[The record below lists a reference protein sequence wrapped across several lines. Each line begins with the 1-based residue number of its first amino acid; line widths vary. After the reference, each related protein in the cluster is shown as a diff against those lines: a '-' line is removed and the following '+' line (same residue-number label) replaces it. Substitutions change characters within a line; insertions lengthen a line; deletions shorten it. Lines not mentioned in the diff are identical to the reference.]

1 VVNPDPLSQVSKRWQ
16 ADSRAASDQIPAS
29 ATLLG
34 DGEMAERIR
43 AFDWSRTRLGP
54 PARWS
59 LALKTTLRIMLANRF
74 PHVLWWGPQ
83 YIQFYNDAYRPIPGA
98 KHPDRAF
105 GLPASECWPEIWHVI
120 GPLIDR
126 PFRGGPATWNDDIF
140 LEVRRHGFLEESH
153 FVIAYSPVPDE
164 TVETGIGGV
173 LATVYEITEKIVAE
187 RRVRVLRDLGAR
199 AGEAKSA
206 EEACAA
212 AAATLAGHPKDVPFA
227 LFYLFDPAKGV
238 ARLAGTAGVAA
249 GSEAAPEEIPL
260 GDGGRSGWPLGEAA
274 RTEAMQVVER
284 LGERFAFVPPGP
296 WSDPPETAV
305 IVPIPSTKAHDL
317 AALIVLGVSARLNFD
332 QSYRDFFHLLQTQV
346 AAAIANGR
354 AHEEERQ
361 RAEALAEIDR
371 AKTAFFSNVSH
382 EFRTPLTLMLGPVE
396 DLLGRGHGALP
407 SSVKEPLEVVHR
419 NGLRLLRLV
428 NTLLDFSRIEAGRVR
443 ASFRAT
449 DLSSLTEDLAG
460 VFRSAFEKA
469 GLRLTLDCPTLA
481 GPIYVDREMWEKIV
495 LNLLSNAFKY
505 TFEGSVNVSLKDLG
519 DAVEL
524 RVRDTGIGISENE
537 IPRLFERFHRV
548 ENARAR
554 THEGSGIG
562 LALVQE
568 LVHLHGGL
576 IRAASVPGR
585 GSTFIVRLP
594 TGTSHLPREQ
604 IVEDDGWTSAARV
617 AAPFVEEALRWLPD
631 FDEPGEG
638 AGLAP
643 RPESL
648 PVPPVA
654 SRSGGSEERPRVLVA
669 DDNADMRNYLAR
681 LLSERYEVET
691 AADGEHALEAAR
703 RDPPALVLTD
713 VMMPGLD
720 GFGLLGA
727 LRSDADL
734 RDTPVIVLSARAGEE
749 SRVEGLE
756 AGADDYL
763 VKPFSAR
770 ELLARV
776 EAHLKMVRLRRQ
788 ASDSIRQ
795 SNDRLRYRADQFET
809 LLEKAPIGVYL
820 IDADFRVV
828 EVNPV
833 AAPIFRSVPGGP
845 VGRDFGDVIR
855 ILRTKDDADEVVRIF
870 RRTLETG
877 ASFVAPERAG
887 PGIHGGVNEYYDW
900 RVDRIT
906 LPDGRHGLVCYF
918 RDISVQVHAK
928 RERERLLH
936 AEQAAREEAVTA
948 NRLKDEFV
956 ATLSHELRTP
966 LNAIMGWSELLK
978 RGTLDPAKTEQGIDA
993 IHRSALAQAQLI
1005 EDLLDMSRIISGKL
1019 RLELRAV
1026 LPSEPVE
1033 AAISAVT
1040 LSANAKEIRV
1050 EKQLDPAAGVVLADG
1065 SRLQQVVWNLLTN
1078 AIKFTPRGGRID
1090 VGLARAGGAVEITVR
1105 DTGAGITAEFLPAV
1119 FDRFRQAD
1127 PSASRRHGGLGI
1139 GLTLVKEL
1147 VELHGGSV
1155 GAHSDGADRGSTFT
1169 VTLPVMSGRVSEEIP
1184 SFTLPSG
1191 GMRLDGVDVLYVD
1204 DDPESRIL
1212 SERILSDCAA
1222 NVLLAGSASEALELL
1237 RAKRPHVLV
1246 SDIGLPVVD
1255 GYELIRKVRR
1265 LPAEEGGEIPA
1276 AAVTAFAASE
1286 DRRKALVAGY
1296 QCHLS
1301 KPIVPDELVSVVA
1314 SLALK
1319 R

>member
-1 VVNPDPLSQVSKRWQ
+1 
-16 ADSRAASDQIPAS
+16 
-29 ATLLG
+29 
-34 DGEMAERIR
+34 MAERIR
-43 AFDWSRTRLGP
+43 AFDWSRTPLGP
-54 PARWS
+54 QARWS

-74 PHVLWWGPQ
+74 PHVLWWGSQ

-199 AGEAKSA
+199 AGEAKSG

-212 AAATLAGHPKDVPFA
+212 AAATLAGHPQDVPFA
-227 LFYLFDPAKGV
+227 LFYLVDPGKGL
-238 ARLAGTAGVAA
+238 ARLAGTAGIAA
-249 GSEAAPEEIPL
+249 GGEIAPEEILL
-260 GDGGRSGWPLGEAA
+260 GDSGGSGWPLGEAA

-284 LGERFAFVPPGP
+284 IGERFASVPRGP
-296 WSDPPETAV
+296 WSDPPDTAV
-305 IVPIPSTKAHDL
+305 VVPIPSTKAHDL
-317 AALIVLGVSARLNFD
+317 AALIVLGVSARLNLD

-354 AHEEERQ
+354 AHEEERR
-361 RAEALAEIDR
+361 RAEALADIDR

-396 DLLGRGHGALP
+396 DLLGRDHGEIAP
-407 SSVKEPLEVVHR
+407 SMKEPLEVVHR

-443 ASFRAT
+443 ANFRAT
-449 DLSSLTEDLAG
+449 DLSSQTEDLAG

-469 GLRLTLDCPTLA
+469 GLRLTLDCPALA
-481 GPIYVDREMWEKIV
+481 GPVYVDRDMWEKVV
-495 LNLLSNAFKY
+495 LNLLSNAFKF
-505 TFEGSVNVSLKDLG
+505 TFEGGVTVSLKSLG

-524 RVRDTGIGISENE
+524 RIRDTGIGIPENE

-562 LALVQE
+562 LALVEE

-576 IRAASVPGR
+576 IRAESVPGR
-585 GSTFIVRLP
+585 GSTFIVRMP
-594 TGTSHLPREQ
+594 TGTAHLPKEQ
-604 IVEDDGWTSAARV
+604 IVEDETWTRTASG
-617 AAPFVEEALRWLPD
+617 AAPFVEEALSWLPD
-631 FDEPGEG
+631 FADPEG
-638 AGLAP
+638 ITGFPAP
-643 RPESL
+643 AL
-648 PVPPVA
+648 PVPVA
-654 SRSGGSEERPRVLVA
+654 SPSAGSGKRPRILVA

-681 LLSERYEVET
+681 LLSERFEVEV
-691 AADGEHALEAAR
+691 AADGERALEAAR

-720 GFGLLGA
+720 GFELLGA
-727 LRSDADL
+727 LRSDENL
-734 RDTPVIVLSARAGEE
+734 RHTPVIVLSARAGEE
-749 SRVEGLE
+749 SRVEGVE

-770 ELLARV
+770 ELVARV
-776 EAHLKMVRLRRQ
+776 EAHVKTARLRRQ
-788 ASDSIRQ
+788 ASESIRQ

-833 AAPIFRSVPGGP
+833 AAPIFRAVPGGP

-855 ILRTKDDADEVVRIF
+855 MLRQREDADEVVRIF

-877 ASFVAPERAG
+877 VSFVAPERAG
-887 PGIHGGVNEYYDW
+887 PAFHGGINEFYDW
-900 RVDRIT
+900 RLDRIT

-918 RDISVQVHAK
+918 RDISAQVHAR

-966 LNAIMGWSELLK
+966 LNAIMGWSELLR
-978 RGTLDPAKTEQGIDA
+978 RGTLDAAKVEQGIDA
-993 IHRSALAQAQLI
+993 IHRNALAQAQLI
-1005 EDLLDMSRIISGKL
+1005 EDLLDMSRIVSGKL
-1019 RLELRAV
+1019 RLELRSV
-1026 LPSEPVE
+1026 RPFEPVE

-1050 EKQLDPAAGVVLADG
+1050 EKQLDPSAGPVLADG
-1065 SRLQQVVWNLLTN
+1065 SRLQQVVWNLLIN

-1090 VGLARAGGAVEITVR
+1090 VGLRRAGDAVEITVR
-1105 DTGAGITAEFLPAV
+1105 DTGVGITAEFLPAV

-1155 GAHSDGADRGSTFT
+1155 SAHSDGADRGSTFT
-1169 VTLPVMSGRVSEEIP
+1169 VTLPVMSGRVSEETP
-1184 SFTLPSG
+1184 RFALLPDG
-1191 GMRLDGVDVLYVD
+1191 TRLDGVDVLYVD
-1204 DDPESRIL
+1204 DDPDTRIL
-1212 SERILSDCAA
+1212 SERILSDRAA
-1222 NVLLAGSASEALELL
+1222 NVLLAASAQEALELL
-1237 RAKRPHVLV
+1237 RAKHPHVLV
-1246 SDIGLPVVD
+1246 SDIGLPGVD
-1255 GYELIRKVRR
+1255 GYELIRRVRR

-1276 AAVTAFAASE
+1276 VALTAFAASE

-1296 QCHLS
+1296 QCHVS

-1314 SLALK
+1314 SLARK
-1319 R
+1319 K